1 LDIIVASYEF
11 NINKTLQLRPLF
23 LGDSIPE
30 KDFLSSYMSF
40 VLFMQIWAHIEK
52 LDAEVLTEDA
62 PPLFRSA
69 VCFGLRR
76 PINEA

>member
-1 LDIIVASYEF
+1 M
-11 NINKTLQLRPLF
+11 
-23 LGDSIPE
+23 
-30 KDFLSSYMSF
+30 SS

-76 PINEA
+76 PINEAWSICYLSSVLFSKLV